1 MPKRRIPLPPCRGI
15 PKGKA
20 RQGVGMD
27 KDITLENIISARDVL
42 QRWHKKAVFLNE
54 LAETHIISL
63 YVLNESRV
71 RPTDGKTIY
80 FCSRVLNIRY
90 NILGNDL
97 YDIDNIFLRPEDMAA
112 YEKAHP
118 EILWE
123 PAHPEEMI
131 IKDYGQNI
139 PADFVRLWLKMSPV
153 QFIDLMN
160 RGEGPISSWEEGYR
174 KHAENLYPEAPFFS
188 TQDLWDESFTINVY
202 DWLKWQKAR
211 ASAGK
216 AVGEAASGLSDVAAS
231 NAGRD
236 AVLVATD
243 AELAALREENAA
255 LKAELEEAR
264 TALEKARQGQT
275 GQAKGTKVNAQ
286 KWKDSMQAACD
297 LLVSIMQG
305 EKDNWRSSDFT
316 EELCKRCRDY
326 HTDAERIAWRA
337 LPADFKHGPGR
348 PAENTGNTEHV
359 ETIDDLPF

>member
-1 MPKRRIPLPPCRGI
+1 MPPCRGI

-27 KDITLENIISARDVL
+27 KYITLENIISARDVL

-54 LAETHIISL
+54 LAETHVISL

-71 RPTDGKTIY
+71 RPTDGKTVY

-139 PADFVRLWLKMSPV
+139 PADIVRQWLKMSPA

-188 TQDLWDESFTINVY
+188 TQDLRDESFTINVY
-202 DWLKWQKAR
+202 DWLDWQKAR

-216 AVGEAASGLSDVAAS
+216 AIGEAASGLSDVAAS

-236 AVLVATD
+236 AALAAKGEELEQAR

-255 LKAELEEAR
+255 LKAELEKAR

-286 KWKDSMQAACD
+286 KWKDSVQAACG
-297 LLVSIMQG
+297 LLVFILQG
-305 EKDNWRSSDFT
+305 TKYDWRSGEFSA
-316 EELCKRCRDY
+316 ELCKRYKDY
-326 HTDAERIAWRA
+326 HTDVERIAWSA
-337 LPADFKHGPGR
+337 LPDKFKHGPGR
-348 PAENTGNTEHV
+348 PAEKPGNSEHF
-359 ETIDDLPF
+359 EKIDDLPF

>member
-1 MPKRRIPLPPCRGI
+1 
-15 PKGKA
+15 
-20 RQGVGMD
+20 MD
-27 KDITLENIISARDVL
+27 NDITLEQIVAVDDVL
-42 QRWHKKAVFLNE
+42 KRWHKKAAFLNE
-54 LAETHIISL
+54 LAAMHSISL

-80 FCSRVLNIRY
+80 FCSQVSSIY
-90 NILGNDL
+90 C
-97 YDIDNIFLRPEDMAA
+97 YDYSSEGYDTDNIFLRPEDMAA

-123 PAHPEEMI
+123 PAHPEKAIMRE
-131 IKDYGQNI
+131 YGENI
-139 PADFVRLWLKMSPV
+139 PADVVRQWLKMSPV

-188 TQDLWDESFTINVY
+188 TQDLRDESFTINVY
-202 DWLKWQKAR
+202 DWLDWQKAR

-236 AVLVATD
+236 AALAAKGEELEQVR

-255 LKAELEEAR
+255 LKAELEETRA
-264 TALEKARQGQT
+264 ALEKARQGQT
-275 GQAKGTKVNAQ
+275 GQAKGTTVNAK
-286 KWKDSMQAACD
+286 KWKDSVQAVCD
-297 LLVSIMQG
+297 LLVFIMQG
-305 EKDNWRSSDFT
+305 EKYNWRSSEFT
-316 EELCKRCRDY
+316 EELCKRCNDY
-326 HTDAERIAWRA
+326 HTEVARIAWRA
-337 LPADFKHGPGR
+337 LPVDFKHGSGR
-348 PAENTGNTEHV
+348 PAEKSGNSEHV

>member
-1 MPKRRIPLPPCRGI
+1 
-15 PKGKA
+15 
-20 RQGVGMD
+20 MD

-71 RPTDGKTIY
+71 RPTDGKTVY
-80 FCSRVLNIRY
+80 FCSRFLNIRY

-97 YDIDNIFLRPEDMAA
+97 YDIDNIFLRPADMAA

-139 PADFVRLWLKMSPV
+139 PADFVRQWLKMSPV

-188 TQDLWDESFTINVY
+188 TQDLRDESFTINVY
-202 DWLKWQKAR
+202 DWLDWQKAR

-216 AVGEAASGLSDVAAS
+216 AVDAETGDTASGLSDVAAS

-236 AVLVATD
+236 AALAAKGEELEQAR
-243 AELAALREENAA
+243 AELATLREENAA
-255 LKAELEEAR
+255 LKAEREEAR
-264 TALEKARQGQT
+264 AALEKARQGQA
-275 GQAKGTKVNAQ
+275 GKAKGTEANAQ
-286 KWKDSMQAACD
+286 KWKDSVQATCG
-297 LLVSIMQG
+297 LLVSILQG
-305 EKDNWRSSDFT
+305 TKDNWRSGDFT
-316 EELCKRCRDY
+316 EELRKRCNDY
-326 HTDAERIAWRA
+326 HTEVARIAWRA

-348 PAENTGNTEHV
+348 PTEKPGNSEHV
-359 ETIDDLPF
+359 ETIYDLPF

>member
-1 MPKRRIPLPPCRGI
+1 
-15 PKGKA
+15 
-20 RQGVGMD
+20 MD
-27 KDITLENIISARDVL
+27 NDITLEQIVAVDDVL
-42 QRWHKKAVFLNE
+42 KRWHKKAAFLNE
-54 LAETHIISL
+54 LAAMHSISL

-80 FCSRVLNIRY
+80 FCSQVSSIY
-90 NILGNDL
+90 C
-97 YDIDNIFLRPEDMAA
+97 YDYSSEGYDTDNIFLRPEDMAA

-123 PAHPEEMI
+123 PAHPEKAIMRE
-131 IKDYGQNI
+131 YGENI
-139 PADFVRLWLKMSPV
+139 PADVVRQWLKMSPV

-202 DWLKWQKAR
+202 DWLDWQKAR

-216 AVGEAASGLSDVAAS
+216 AIGEAASGLSDVAAS

-243 AELAALREENAA
+243 AELATLREENAA

-264 TALEKARQGQT
+264 TALEEVRQVQT
-275 GQAKGTKVNAQ
+275 GQAKGTTVNAQ
-286 KWKDSMQAACD
+286 KWKDSMQAACE
-297 LLVSIMQG
+297 LLVFIMQG

-316 EELCKRCRDY
+316 EELRKRCRDY
-326 HTDAERIAWRA
+326 HTDAERIAWRT

-359 ETIDDLPF
+359 EKIDDLPF

>member
-1 MPKRRIPLPPCRGI
+1 
-15 PKGKA
+15 
-20 RQGVGMD
+20 MD

-54 LAETHIISL
+54 LAETHVISL

-71 RPTDGKTIY
+71 RPTDGKTVY

-139 PADFVRLWLKMSPV
+139 PADFVRLCLKMSPV

-160 RGEGPISSWEEGYR
+160 RGEGPISSWEEEYR

-188 TQDLWDESFTINVY
+188 TQDLRDESFTINVY
-202 DWLKWQKAR
+202 DWLDWQKAR

-264 TALEKARQGQT
+264 AALEKARQGQT
-275 GQAKGTKVNAQ
+275 GQAKGTTVNAQ
-286 KWKDSMQAACD
+286 KWKDSVQAACE
-297 LLVSIMQG
+297 LLVSIMRG
-305 EKDNWRSSDFT
+305 TKDKWRSSDFT
-316 EELCKRCRDY
+316 EELRKRCNDY
-326 HTDAERIAWRA
+326 HTEVERIAWRT
-337 LPADFKHGPGR
+337 LPADFKHGSGR
-348 PAENTGNTEHV
+348 PAEKPGNPEHTETV
-359 ETIDDLPF
+359 DDLPF